1 MQANNVI
8 EGRWTR
14 GEATLS
20 PSTFVAV
27 VTGSCAV
34 NVPAYAVVLRVS
46 LCLVMGGL
54 RVAIDAG
61 KRRVVRGNQVAIA
74 ANRAVMRNREK
85 GVVEGRAQ
93 PRRGVMATVA
103 SRGITGSNVI
113 RNCSTQRRRTLPC
126 GNVAAITGRIRYG
139 QSVVVVG
146 VALIARGIR
155 QVVSR

>member
-1 MQANNVI
+1 MQAISVM
-8 EGRWTR
+8 EGRR
-14 GEATLS
+14 ARSEATLP

-34 NVPAYAVVLRVS
+34 NVPTYTVVLRVS
-46 LCLVMGGL
+46 LCMIMGGL

-93 PRRGVMATVA
+93 PRRRVMATVA
-103 SRGITGSNVI
+103 SRGIAGSNMI
-113 RNCSTQRRRTLPC
+113 RNWSTQCRRTLPC
-126 GNVAAITGRIRYG
+126 GNVAAITGRIPYG

-146 VALIARGIR
+146 VALIA
-155 QVVSR
+155 